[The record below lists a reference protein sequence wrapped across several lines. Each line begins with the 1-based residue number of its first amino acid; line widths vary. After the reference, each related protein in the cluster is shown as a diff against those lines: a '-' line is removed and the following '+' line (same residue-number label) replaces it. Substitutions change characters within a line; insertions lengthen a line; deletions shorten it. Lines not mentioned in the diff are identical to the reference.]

1 MSRPSRTRIRAV
13 VAAGIAA
20 GIAASVAALLLGVAF
35 AQDIV
40 LDPQVFDIGNELRCP
55 TCVAESVGESNAAI
69 AREMRQIIQE
79 QLDEGRT
86 RAEILAFFQ
95 DRYGDW
101 ILLSPPRRGVLLL
114 VWLVPIAALLV
125 AAGGLVVLV
134 RRWRAAADTVVP
146 VAAEDLARVRA
157 ALAGSEAEAPASDG
171 AAPPAPAP
179 RP

>member
-1 MSRPSRTRIRAV
+1 MSRLARTLVRAA
-13 VAAGIAA
+13 VAAGVAT
-20 GIAASVAALLLGVAF
+20 GFAALLLGVAF

-40 LDPQVFDIGNELRCP
+40 LDPRVFEIGNELRCP
-55 TCVAESVGESNAAI
+55 TCVAESVGESNASI

-125 AAGGLVVLV
+125 AGGGLVVLV
-134 RRWRAAADTVVP
+134 RRWRAAADVVVP
-146 VAAEDLARVRA
+146 VADEDLARVRA
-157 ALAGSEAEAPASDG
+157 ALAGTEAEAPTGD
-171 AAPPAPAP
+171 APAPAPAP
-179 RP
+179 RPDGA

>member
-1 MSRPSRTRIRAV
+1 MSRPLLALRLAL
-13 VAAGIAA
+13 VACL
-20 GIAASVAALLLGVAF
+20 ALGAAF

-40 LDPQVFDIGNELRCP
+40 LDPRVFEIGNELRCP
-55 TCVAESVGESNAAI
+55 TCVAESVGESSAAI

-114 VWLVPIAALLV
+114 VWLLPIAAVVV
-125 AAGGLVVLV
+125 AGASLFVLM
-134 RRWRAAADTVVP
+134 RRWRAAADTVAP
-146 VAAEDLARVRA
+146 VDAEGLARVRA
-157 ALAGSEAEAPASDG
+157 ALAATDVEGTSAPAVEG
-171 AAPPAPAP
+171 TPAPDSQAPAP

>member
-1 MSRPSRTRIRAV
+1 MTRPLLALRLAL
-13 VAAGIAA
+13 VA
-20 GIAASVAALLLGVAF
+20 SLALGAAF

-40 LDPQVFDIGNELRCP
+40 LDPRVFEIGNELRCP
-55 TCVAESVGESNAAI
+55 TCVAESVGESSAAI

-114 VWLVPIAALLV
+114 VWLLPIAAV
-125 AAGGLVVLV
+125 VVAGGSLFVLM
-134 RRWRAAADTVVP
+134 RRWRAAADTVAP
-146 VAAEDLARVRA
+146 VDAEGLARVRA
-157 ALAGSEAEAPASDG
+157 ALAATETPG
-171 AAPPAPAP
+171 ALRPRSSSPAP

>member
-1 MSRPSRTRIRAV
+1 MNRLRRTPVLAAIAV
-13 VAAGIAA
+13 
-20 GIAASVAALLLGVAF
+20 ALLLGVAL
-35 AQDIV
+35 AQDIM
-40 LDPQVFDIGNELRCP
+40 LDPRVFDIGNELRCP

-79 QLDEGRT
+79 QLDAGRT
-86 RAEILAFFQ
+86 RAEILAYFQ

-114 VWLVPIAALLV
+114 VWLLPVAAVLV
-125 AAGGLVVLV
+125 AGGGLIVLV
-134 RRWRAAADTVVP
+134 RRWRAAADAVTP

-157 ALAGSEAEAPASDG
+157 ALAGGEAETPASDE

>member
-1 MSRPSRTRIRAV
+1 MNRPPRALRRAFV
-13 VAAGIAA
+13 AVAASLAF
-20 GIAASVAALLLGVAF
+20 GVGF

-40 LDPQVFDIGNELRCP
+40 LDPRVFQIGNELRCP

-86 RAEILAFFQ
+86 RSEILAFFQ

-114 VWLVPIAALLV
+114 VWLLPIAAVVV
-125 AAGGLVVLV
+125 AGGGLVVLV
-134 RRWRAAADTVVP
+134 RRWRAAADTVTP
-146 VAAEDLARVRA
+146 VDAEDLARVRA
-157 ALAGSEAEAPASDG
+157 ALAADAQG
-171 AAPPAPAP
+171 AIATEPRTPAP

>member
-1 MSRPSRTRIRAV
+1 MIRRSHGLV
-13 VAAGIAA
+13 RAAIGAGLTAA
-20 GIAASVAALLLGVAF
+20 VAALLLGVAF
-35 AQDIV
+35 AQDIM

-86 RAEILAFFQ
+86 RSEILGYFQ

-114 VWLVPIAALLV
+114 VWLLPVAALLV
-125 AAGGLVVLV
+125 AGGGLVLLV
-134 RRWRAAADTVVP
+134 RRWRAAADAVTP

-157 ALAGSEAEAPASDG
+157 ALAGTDAAAPTSDE

>member
-1 MSRPSRTRIRAV
+1 MSPLPRVLRLSG

-20 GIAASVAALLLGVAF
+20 GIAALLLGVAL
-35 AQDIV
+35 AQDIT
-40 LDPQVFDIGNELRCP
+40 LDPRVFEIGNELRCP
-55 TCVAESVGESNAAI
+55 TCVAESVGESNASI

-79 QLDEGRT
+79 QLDEGRS
-86 RAEILAFFQ
+86 RAEILAYFQ

-114 VWLVPIAALLV
+114 VWLLPVAAVLV
-125 AAGGLVVLV
+125 AGGGLVVLM
-134 RRWRAAADTVVP
+134 RRWRAAADEVAP

-157 ALAGSEAEAPASDG
+157 ALAGADAEVDDTDE
-171 AAPPAPAP
+171 AAPRGPAP

>member
-1 MSRPSRTRIRAV
+1 MSRLHRLLVACAAV
-13 VAAGIAA
+13 LLVA
-20 GIAASVAALLLGVAF
+20 VAP
-35 AQDIV
+35 AQDIM
-40 LDPQVFDIGNELRCP
+40 LDPEVFDIGNELRCP

-86 RAEILAFFQ
+86 RAEILAYFQ

-101 ILLSPPRRGVLLL
+101 ILLSPPRRGLLLL
-114 VWLVPIAALLV
+114 VWLLPVAAVV
-125 AAGGLVVLV
+125 AAGGGLFLLV
-134 RRWRAAADTVVP
+134 RRWRAAANEVAP

-157 ALAGSEAEAPASDG
+157 ALAGSEAHDPDPATAS
-171 AAPPAPAP
+171 APAP

>member
-1 MSRPSRTRIRAV
+1 MSRPRRTRVRAA
-13 VAAGIAA
+13 VAALAA
-20 GIAASVAALLLGVAF
+20 GVAVLLLGVAL

-40 LDPQVFDIGNELRCP
+40 LDPRVFEIGNELRCP
-55 TCVAESVGESNAAI
+55 TCVAESVGESNASI

-86 RAEILAFFQ
+86 RAEILAFFE

-125 AAGGLVVLV
+125 AAGGLVLMV
-134 RRWRAAADTVVP
+134 RRWRAAADAVVP
-146 VAAEDLARVRA
+146 VAGEDLARVRA
-157 ALAGSEAEAPASDG
+157 ALAGTEADAPTSD
-171 AAPPAPAP
+171 APAPAP

>member
-1 MSRPSRTRIRAV
+1 MRSLPRALRL
-13 VAAGIAA
+13 AAIAA
-20 GIAASVAALLLGVAF
+20 GVAALLLGVSL
-35 AQDIV
+35 AQDIM
-40 LDPQVFDIGNELRCP
+40 LDPRVFEIGNELRCP
-55 TCVAESVGESNAAI
+55 TCVAESVGESNASI

-114 VWLVPIAALLV
+114 VWLLPVAAVLV
-125 AAGGLVVLV
+125 AGGGLVMLV
-134 RRWRAAADTVVP
+134 RRWRAAAEEGVAP

-157 ALAGSEAEAPASDG
+157 ALSGADTEPSASDE
-171 AAPPAPAP
+171 AAPHAPAP

>member
-1 MSRPSRTRIRAV
+1 MNRPLRALRL
-13 VAAGIAA
+13 
-20 GIAASVAALLLGVAF
+20 ALFAFLALGAAF

-40 LDPQVFDIGNELRCP
+40 LDPRVFQIGNELRCP

-114 VWLVPIAALLV
+114 VWLLPIAAVVV
-125 AAGGLVVLV
+125 AGGGLVVLM
-134 RRWRAAADTVVP
+134 RRWRAAADNVTP
-146 VAAEDLARVRA
+146 VDAEGLARVRA
-157 ALAGSEAEAPASDG
+157 ALAANDVEGT
-171 AAPPAPAP
+171 AALDPQAPAP

>member
-1 MSRPSRTRIRAV
+1 MSRPLLALRLAL
-13 VAAGIAA
+13 VACL
-20 GIAASVAALLLGVAF
+20 ALGAAF

-40 LDPQVFDIGNELRCP
+40 LDPRVFEIGNELRCP
-55 TCVAESVGESNAAI
+55 TCVAESVGESSAAI

-114 VWLVPIAALLV
+114 VWLLPIAAV
-125 AAGGLVVLV
+125 VVAGGSLFVLM
-134 RRWRAAADTVVP
+134 RRWRTAADTVTP
-146 VAAEDLARVRA
+146 VDAEGLARVRA
-157 ALAGSEAEAPASDG
+157 ALAATETQGATAPD
-171 AAPPAPAP
+171 PQAPAP

>member
-1 MSRPSRTRIRAV
+1 MNRPLLALRLAL
-13 VAAGIAA
+13 VACL
-20 GIAASVAALLLGVAF
+20 ALGAAF

-40 LDPQVFDIGNELRCP
+40 LDPRVFQIGNELRCP

-101 ILLSPPRRGVLLL
+101 ILLSLSRRGVLLL
-114 VWLVPIAALLV
+114 VWLLPIAAVVV
-125 AAGGLVVLV
+125 AGGGLVVLM
-134 RRWRAAADTVVP
+134 RRWRAAADTVTP
-146 VAAEDLARVRA
+146 VDAEGLARVRA
-157 ALAGSEAEAPASDG
+157 ALDATDVEGTSAPD
-171 AAPPAPAP
+171 PQAPAP
-179 RP
+179 RL

>member
-1 MSRPSRTRIRAV
+1 MSRPLLALRLAL
-13 VAAGIAA
+13 VACL
-20 GIAASVAALLLGVAF
+20 ALGAAF

-40 LDPQVFDIGNELRCP
+40 LDPRVFEIGNELRCP
-55 TCVAESVGESNAAI
+55 TCVAESVGESSAAI

-114 VWLVPIAALLV
+114 VWLLPIAAV
-125 AAGGLVVLV
+125 VVAGGSLFVLMRRWRAAAM
-134 RRWRAAADTVVP
+134 RRWRAAADTVTP
-146 VAAEDLARVRA
+146 VDAEGLARVRA
-157 ALAGSEAEAPASDG
+157 ALAATDEEGTSAPD
-171 AAPPAPAP
+171 PQAPAP